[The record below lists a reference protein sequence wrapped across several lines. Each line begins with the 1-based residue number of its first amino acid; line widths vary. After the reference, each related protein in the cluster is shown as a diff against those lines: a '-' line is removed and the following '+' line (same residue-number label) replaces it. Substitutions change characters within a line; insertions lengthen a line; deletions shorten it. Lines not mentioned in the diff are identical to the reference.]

1 MLRPQITSELV
12 RAARALL
19 RWEQRQLAEASSV
32 SLPTVKRLE
41 AKPGN
46 LAAHES
52 TVAALVRALETAGIE
67 FTNGEQPGV
76 RVTKA
81 AASRS
86 AEPASALNP
95 RIAAKAARRKTA
107 RATEKKR

>member
-1 MLRPQITSELV
+1 MLPQITSELI

-46 LAAHES
+46 LGAHAS
-52 TVAALVRALETAGIE
+52 TVAALVRALEAAGIE
-67 FTNGEQPGV
+67 FTNGERPGV
-76 RVTKA
+76 RLSIAVFAEITRTNA
-81 AASRS
+81 AGSGNSESGR
-86 AEPASALNP
+86 PP
-95 RIAAKAARRKTA
+95 RQSV
-107 RATEKKR
+107 EKKR